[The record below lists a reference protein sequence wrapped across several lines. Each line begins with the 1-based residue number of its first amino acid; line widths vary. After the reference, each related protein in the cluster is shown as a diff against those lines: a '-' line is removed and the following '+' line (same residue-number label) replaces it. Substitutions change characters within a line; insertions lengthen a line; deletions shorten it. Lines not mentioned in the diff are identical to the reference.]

1 MLALVDAGV
10 ACKGMLVAVAVA
22 VVEGEMRLDPTPR
35 EEELATSRFVFAF
48 SFGVDVGG
56 VEGEC
61 VGVDS
66 VGQFEEDEV
75 RSSCLLACPVGTDS
89 LALTLHSSSKHKISP
104 RRQRRPSWLSFARA

>member
-22 VVEGEMRLDPTPR
+22 VVEREMRLDPTPR
-35 EEELATSRFVFAF
+35 EEELATARFVFAF

-75 RSSCLLACPVGTDS
+75 RFLSPFARSTE
-89 LALTLHSSSKHKISP
+89 LTPARRSHSSSKRKISHKK
-104 RRQRRPSWLSFARA
+104 QHKPSWLLFERV